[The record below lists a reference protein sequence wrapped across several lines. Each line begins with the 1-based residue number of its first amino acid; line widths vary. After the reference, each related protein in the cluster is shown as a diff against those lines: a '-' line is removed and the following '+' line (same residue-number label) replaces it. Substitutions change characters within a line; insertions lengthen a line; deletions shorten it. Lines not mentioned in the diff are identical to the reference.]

1 MVKWGMKLWMKIL
14 MLVAAFGILY
24 ISFTRAGLDKVTND
38 EKYDRLRKIS
48 VSYTELKSGQKIC
61 YRLPESR
68 TLPDNSWYF
77 LKKIRD
83 DFWIQF
89 SKNPLDK
96 VRIVVLMADKK
107 VYESILMYEDK
118 NVDVSFW
125 KNNMIE
131 AKSKIDLARNLLN
144 QSTIKDLETDDLM
157 RRVNE
162 ADDFWNYIQKE
173 MNLGNKIGRCY
184 E

>member
-1 MVKWGMKLWMKIL
+1 MKIL
-14 MLVAAFGILY
+14 MLVAALGILY
-24 ISFTRAGLDKVTND
+24 VSFTRAGLDEVTND

-48 VSYTELKSGQKIC
+48 VSYVEVSSGQKIC

-68 TLPDNSWYF
+68 TLPNNTWYF

-89 SKNPLDK
+89 SKSPLDK
-96 VRIVVLMADKK
+96 IRIVVLIADKK
-107 VYESILMYEDK
+107 VYESILMYDDK
-118 NVDVSFW
+118 NVDSIFW

-131 AKSKIDLARNLLN
+131 AKEKIGLARDLI
-144 QSTIKDLETDDLM
+144 SHSSRRDLEVDDL
-157 RRVNE
+157 VKKINK
-162 ADDFWNYIQKE
+162 ADEFWNYIQKE